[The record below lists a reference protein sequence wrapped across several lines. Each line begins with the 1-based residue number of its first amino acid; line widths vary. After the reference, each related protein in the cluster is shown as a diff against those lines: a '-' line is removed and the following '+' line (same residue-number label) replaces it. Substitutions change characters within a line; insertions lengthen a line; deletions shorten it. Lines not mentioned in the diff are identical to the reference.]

1 MIFQLKNSSA
11 IFIKYNLYTDLL
23 SKLLGKFVN
32 KNALRQTNKMTSTQ
46 NMLVKYRLKKISKTE
61 S

>member
-11 IFIKYNLYTDLL
+11 IFIKYNLSTDLL

-32 KNALRQTNKMTSTQ
+32 KNALRQINKMTSTQ
-46 NMLVKYRLKKISKTE
+46 NMLDKYRLKKISKTE